1 MGLFILLSFSYCIRH
16 LRDAHNRT
24 WNQILLRSK
33 RVSSSNTSDLCAIVW
48 EAIIIKNQA
57 QVVQIFIGHV
67 DKFWLLSE
75 FIRVKEF
82 FKSAIVSYRFL
93 HWLYFTLLD
102 LYLLNSKHYLYHL
115 VFIIKKSL
123 YRELFFRGIP
133 KKTINTFCVYFNCP
147 NRHQRLPTS
156 WCWRTWFTHRCCV
169 NVNASFREKKKKNNK
184 KREKYVET
192 QIDH

>member
-1 MGLFILLSFSYCIRH
+1 MQHHFFLQRKQTFLSSMQMMRLFILLSFSYCIRH

-75 FIRVKEF
+75 LIRVKEF

-93 HWLYFTLLD
+93 HWLYFTRFLLVKFKTLSLSLG
-102 LYLLNSKHYLYHL
+102 LYYKKISVSWVVFPWDSKENH
-115 VFIIKKSL
+115 
-123 YRELFFRGIP
+123 
-133 KKTINTFCVYFNCP
+133 
-147 NRHQRLPTS
+147 
-156 WCWRTWFTHRCCV
+156 
-169 NVNASFREKKKKNNK
+169 
-184 KREKYVET
+184 
-192 QIDH
+192 